1 MNIGHAG
8 AALPGLFGDDRD
20 RARLHRI
27 RRKAHAV
34 GFVAGNGNKQV
45 ARFRRA
51 AVSGHAA
58 NFYSSARARLGDT
71 RQNLGKLHRGDV
83 SCRATPGKG
92 FRIRKNQRV
101 EAVAA
106 RICLSAVGRSNRGSI
121 PSSGATRPITRP
133 ATGAAFQPE
142 VA

>member
-1 MNIGHAG
+1 
-8 AALPGLFGDDRD
+8 
-20 RARLHRI
+20 

-45 ARFRRA
+45 ARFRGTT
-51 AVSGHAA
+51 VGGHTA
-58 NFYSSARARLGDT
+58 NFYSSSARARLSET
-71 RQNLGKLHRGDV
+71 RQNLRKLHRGDV

-133 ATGAAFQPE
+133 ATGA
-142 VA
+142 